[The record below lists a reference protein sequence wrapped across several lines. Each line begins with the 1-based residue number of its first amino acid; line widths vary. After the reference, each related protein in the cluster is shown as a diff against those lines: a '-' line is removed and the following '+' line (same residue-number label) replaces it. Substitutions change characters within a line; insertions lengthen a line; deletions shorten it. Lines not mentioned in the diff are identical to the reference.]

1 MENPQFQTLI
11 LLDTLLQRKQKPPPG
26 GKAPTMKATTRRRNK
41 HILSTTLAIT
51 IRNTVMALVITEA
64 NFEAEVVGSPVP
76 VLVDFWATWC
86 GPCKMISPIIDQ
98 IATEMAGTA
107 KVGKVDVDGN
117 ASLANRFGIRS
128 IPTLLFFK
136 NGELAD
142 TITGATSKDNILAH
156 LKALL

>member
-1 MENPQFQTLI
+1 
-11 LLDTLLQRKQKPPPG
+11 
-26 GKAPTMKATTRRRNK
+26 
-41 HILSTTLAIT
+41 
-51 IRNTVMALVITEA
+51 MALVITEA

>member
-1 MENPQFQTLI
+1 
-11 LLDTLLQRKQKPPPG
+11 
-26 GKAPTMKATTRRRNK
+26 
-41 HILSTTLAIT
+41 
-51 IRNTVMALVITEA
+51 MALQITEN
-64 NFEAEVVGSPVP
+64 NFEAEVIQSDKP

-86 GPCKMISPIIDQ
+86 GPCKMISPIVDQ

-117 ASLANRFGIRS
+117 AALANRFNIRS
-128 IPTLLFFK
+128 IPTLLLFK
-136 NGELAD
+136 NGELVD